1 MKPRNLEN
9 DLKFLELSITE
20 LRRMVDM
27 RKEAGEMA
35 YKIFQCTESDIIRMC
50 DNIRKSALTIKNHAH
65 LVGR

>member
-9 DLKFLELSITE
+9 ELKFLELSVAE

-27 RKEAGEMA
+27 RKETGEMA
-35 YKIFQCTESDIIRMC
+35 YQIFQCTDGDVIRMC
-50 DNIRKSALTIKNHAH
+50 DNIRKSSLVIKKHAC